1 MKVINQ
7 YQRFSKEEIELR
19 AMDVLTRV
27 NEKRKRPLKWPLDA
41 GHVAEALGL
50 DMDCGYIPPDEK
62 GAIAA
67 MILPTERKIIMN
79 EKSLELP
86 KGFEESSIAHEI
98 GHWELHIDQK
108 AVSCVEEE
116 QKRGVEIAVEPF
128 LCRNISSQKGIEWQA
143 QYFAGCLLM
152 PKFKLEELRKGRDLT
167 NWKHLYAM
175 QDELGVTISNLTNRL
190 KNLGWIYIPKDSK
203 KIYLGV
209 PGTNGQKNWS

>member
-7 YQRFSKEEIELR
+7 YQFLSKEEIELR

-27 NEKRKRPLKWPLDA
+27 NKKRKRPLKWPIDA

-50 DMDCGYIPPDEK
+50 DMDCGYIEPDEK

-98 GHWELHIDQK
+98 GHWELHIDRN

-116 QKRGVEIAVEPF
+116 QKRGIEIDVEPF
-128 LCRNISSQKGIEWQA
+128 LCRSISSQKGIEWQA

-152 PKFKLEELRKGRDLT
+152 PSFKLEEVRRGRDLS

-175 QDELGVTISNLTNRL
+175 RDELGVTISNLTNRL
-190 KNLGWIYIPKDSK
+190 QDLRWIYIPKGSK
-203 KIYLGV
+203 QIYLGDT
-209 PGTNGQKNWS
+209 GTNG